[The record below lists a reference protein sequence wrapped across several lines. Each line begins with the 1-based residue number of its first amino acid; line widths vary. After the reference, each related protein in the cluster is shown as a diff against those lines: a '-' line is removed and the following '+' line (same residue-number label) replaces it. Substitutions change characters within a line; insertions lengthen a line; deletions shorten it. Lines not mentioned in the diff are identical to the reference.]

1 MTNIPLVI
9 LLGVVFSIQTHLAKA
24 LERQGIE
31 VFDQIKARI
40 QKRDGMDAGLK
51 KPLIYTIGVG
61 LNNTVFIWAV
71 LAQPHG
77 PPALFTSMFG
87 VGLVF
92 LILYAAF
99 ILKEPVTRFGV
110 AGATLIFAGTLVIG
124 VENISRV
131 NSGRFNMDVNTMAAV
146 LLVWI
151 ALGVLSIIWANRYRD
166 LTLIAL
172 IYGAFA
178 GGLGGLDP
186 FLKGVGQ
193 NLGGGEPG
201 ILPSTFLGTLI
212 FLASFLI
219 GFIAFLVTQFGFA
232 RKAPASVLVPAY
244 NAMYIVLPVILQI
257 FLLPAYAIYWTTVIG
272 IGLIIIGIILMY
284 GGGSSHPA
292 VWQSARS

>member
-9 LLGVVFSIQTHLAKA
+9 LLGIIFSIQAHLAKA

-92 LILYAAF
+92 LMFYAAF

-110 AGATLIFAGTLVIG
+110 AGAALIFAGTLVIG
-124 VENISRV
+124 LENISRA
-131 NSGRFNMDVNTMAAV
+131 NSDRFKMDVNTMAAV

-151 ALGVLSIIWANRYRD
+151 ALGVLSILWANRYRD
-166 LTLIAL
+166 STLIAL
-172 IYGAFA
+172 VYGAFA
-178 GGLGGLDP
+178 GGIGGLDP

-193 NLGGGEPG
+193 NLGGKPG
-201 ILPSTFLGTLI
+201 ILPPTFLGTLI
-212 FLASFLI
+212 FLASFLM
-219 GFIAFLVTQFGFA
+219 GFIAFVVTQFGFA

-244 NAMYIVLPVILQI
+244 NALYIILPVILQF

-272 IGLIIIGIILMY
+272 IGLIITGIVLVR

-292 VWQSARS
+292 VWQSARN